1 MLTGA
6 DPALDDVFIGRG
18 AHPERTG
25 WWAGTVPPV
34 DTNGNLIIPHRTTPA
49 PITATDESERNYPR
63 SPVLSRCGLSSQTR
77 TMPPDEPPEQI
88 VYDLHEALTLLG
100 ALEDARDALID
111 SGHLA
116 VVIAIETEIRALS
129 RKLGFD
135 DPAGGT
141 DGR

>member
-1 MLTGA
+1 MPSGRRRCVRQVDEVAKVGDEHGHVTVS
-6 DPALDDVFIGRG
+6 PDDNDVRRG
-18 AHPERTG
+18 AS
-25 WWAGTVPPV
+25 
-34 DTNGNLIIPHRTTPA
+34 DTSI
-49 PITATDESERNYPR
+49 
-63 SPVLSRCGLSSQTR
+63 
-77 TMPPDEPPEQI
+77 
-88 VYDLHEALTLLG
+88 DLDEALSVLG

-116 VVIAIETEIRALS
+116 VVVNIETEIRALS